1 MMYVTARI
9 TAGILSIWKIKPE
22 SIIDG
27 RKAALSATC
36 AALNWL
42 RVMVEM
48 SSPMPSVL
56 SKNRL
61 VIKNSTTSEPRYGTP
76 RIKTET
82 SIQSSIASM
91 PRK

>member
-1 MMYVTARI
+1 M
-9 TAGILSIWKIKPE
+9 LSIWKINPD

-27 RKAALSATC
+27 RNAALSATC

-42 RVMVEM
+42 RVMVEI
-48 SSPMPSVL
+48 SRPMPSVL

-61 VIKNSTTSEPRYGTP
+61 VIRNSKISEPRYGTP
-76 RIKTET
+76 RINTDT
-82 SIQSSIASM
+82 SIQSSIASI

>member
-1 MMYVTARI
+1 M
-9 TAGILSIWKIKPE
+9 LSIWKINPD

-27 RKAALSATC
+27 KKAAFSATC

-42 RVMVEM
+42 RVTVEM

-56 SKNRL
+56 SRNRL
-61 VIKNSTTSEPRYGTP
+61 VMKKSSTSEPRYGTP
-76 RIKTET
+76 RINTET